1 MHAKRLV
8 LLVIFLILACF
19 AFMTIG
25 VKGSWNFIL
34 PFRGTKLAALLV
46 VGIAV
51 SSSTVLFQTITQNHV
66 LTPSIMG
73 FDALYILILT
83 AAVYFLGG
91 QNFVQLPDIAVFLVN
106 VGLMV
111 CAALALFGTL
121 LGTARN
127 DLMRLVLTGIVFATL
142 FRSLTFFM
150 QRMIDPNEY
159 AVVQGSSFAN
169 FNGIDP
175 LQLMVSAG
183 VTAVALL
190 LTWLLRHRLDVLALG
205 RETAISLGEEPER
218 LHLQALILIAVLVSI
233 STAFVGPTVFLGLIV
248 VSLARLLTPSPHH
261 ATILLSSGLVSGIVI
276 VSGQTLMERVLALS
290 TPLTVVIDFVGGIL
304 FIALLLKRRTH

>member
-8 LLVIFLILACF
+8 LLAIILILACF

-205 RETAISLGEEPER
+205 RETAISLGEEPKR

-248 VSLARLLTPSPHH
+248 VSLARLLTPGPHH